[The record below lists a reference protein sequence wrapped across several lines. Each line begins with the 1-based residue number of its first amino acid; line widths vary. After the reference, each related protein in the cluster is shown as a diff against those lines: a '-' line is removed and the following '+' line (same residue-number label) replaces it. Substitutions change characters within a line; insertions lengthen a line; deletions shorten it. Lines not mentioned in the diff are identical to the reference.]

1 MWELSCLFFFSGE
14 FCCFKKTLHGHQR
27 QVKLFV
33 SMAYYNLRNK
43 TKRNE
48 TKRNENLYFAK
59 KNYFETQENK
69 RAWVSF
75 IFLANVIFYLETY
88 SDTFHVHFQRFS
100 LFIDNV
106 HWLHPIDGTDICY
119 LQDGNMLMICKIE
132 ICNLRFL
139 FSKSLAYFHFANYR
153 FSFLFVSFRFANY
166 CKAISITVRSDLS
179 DILWHIDATS

>member
-1 MWELSCLFFFSGE
+1 MFFFSGK

-88 SDTFHVHFQRFS
+88 SDTFHVHFHFCFLESQNNFFS
-100 LFIDNV
+100 QNRDFHYSSTTYVDYTLSTVQISV
-106 HWLHPIDGTDICY
+106 ICE
-119 LQDGNMLMICKIE
+119 ME
-132 ICNLRFL
+132 IC
-139 FSKSLAYFHFANYR
+139 
-153 FSFLFVSFRFANY
+153 
-166 CKAISITVRSDLS
+166 
-179 DILWHIDATS
+179 

>member
-1 MWELSCLFFFSGE
+1 
-14 FCCFKKTLHGHQR
+14 
-27 QVKLFV
+27 
-33 SMAYYNLRNK
+33 MAYYNLRNK

-106 HWLHPIDGTDICY
+106 H
-119 LQDGNMLMICKIE
+119 
-132 ICNLRFL
+132 
-139 FSKSLAYFHFANYR
+139 
-153 FSFLFVSFRFANY
+153 
-166 CKAISITVRSDLS
+166 
-179 DILWHIDATS
+179 